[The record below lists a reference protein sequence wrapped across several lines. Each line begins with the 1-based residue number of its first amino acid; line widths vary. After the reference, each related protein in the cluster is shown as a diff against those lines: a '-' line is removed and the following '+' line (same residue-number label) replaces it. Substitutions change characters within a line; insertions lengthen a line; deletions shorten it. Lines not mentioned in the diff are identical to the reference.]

1 MNEKTRIQIE
11 EMKKQTIG
19 VEVEMYNITRE
30 KAARTIAEYFHT
42 EGTVKYIGGSYSAW
56 ACKDNKGRE
65 WKITRDS
72 SIQAA
77 SDDEKAELG
86 TPILT
91 YEDIPDLQEILRQLR
106 HKGAKSDPAH
116 MCGVHIHI
124 GLNGHTPKSLRN
136 LANIMASHESLIADA
151 FDLDRGRMHRYCR
164 TVDQRF
170 LETLNKKKP
179 SEMHQLEDIWYA
191 AQGYDNQRHAHY
203 NGSRYHMLNLHA
215 TFTKGTV
222 EFRCF
227 QFANP
232 SEERKGGIH
241 AGEIKSYIQ
250 LCLALSQQAKDLKSA
265 SPKEPQRENPKFAMR
280 TWLLRM
286 GFIGEEFTTAR
297 DILTKNLEGDAAFR
311 FGRSIPTA

>member
-106 HKGAKSDPAH
+106 H
-116 MCGVHIHI
+116 
-124 GLNGHTPKSLRN
+124 
-136 LANIMASHESLIADA
+136 
-151 FDLDRGRMHRYCR
+151 
-164 TVDQRF
+164 
-170 LETLNKKKP
+170 
-179 SEMHQLEDIWYA
+179 
-191 AQGYDNQRHAHY
+191 
-203 NGSRYHMLNLHA
+203 
-215 TFTKGTV
+215 
-222 EFRCF
+222 
-227 QFANP
+227 
-232 SEERKGGIH
+232 
-241 AGEIKSYIQ
+241 
-250 LCLALSQQAKDLKSA
+250 
-265 SPKEPQRENPKFAMR
+265 
-280 TWLLRM
+280 
-286 GFIGEEFTTAR
+286 
-297 DILTKNLEGDAAFR
+297 
-311 FGRSIPTA
+311 

>member
-136 LANIMASHESLIADA
+136 LANIMASHDN
-151 FDLDRGRMHRYCR
+151 
-164 TVDQRF
+164 
-170 LETLNKKKP
+170 ET
-179 SEMHQLEDIWYA
+179 
-191 AQGYDNQRHAHY
+191 
-203 NGSRYHMLNLHA
+203 
-215 TFTKGTV
+215 
-222 EFRCF
+222 
-227 QFANP
+227 
-232 SEERKGGIH
+232 
-241 AGEIKSYIQ
+241 
-250 LCLALSQQAKDLKSA
+250 
-265 SPKEPQRENPKFAMR
+265 
-280 TWLLRM
+280 
-286 GFIGEEFTTAR
+286 
-297 DILTKNLEGDAAFR
+297 
-311 FGRSIPTA
+311 

>member
-136 LANIMASHESLIADA
+136 LANIMASHESLLISAMR
-151 FDLDRGRMHRYCR
+151 LDRNRINRYCR
-164 TVDQRF
+164 TVDPSF
-170 LETLNKKKP
+170 LERLNRRKP
-179 SEMHQLEDIWYA
+179 KTMEQTFGTKEYGA
-191 AQGYDNQRHAHY
+191 A
-203 NGSRYHMLNLHA
+203 
-215 TFTKGTV
+215 
-222 EFRCF
+222 
-227 QFANP
+227 
-232 SEERKGGIH
+232 
-241 AGEIKSYIQ
+241 EISITTIQ
-250 LCLALSQQAKDLKSA
+250 DTEC
-265 SPKEPQRENPKFAMR
+265 
-280 TWLLRM
+280 
-286 GFIGEEFTTAR
+286 
-297 DILTKNLEGDAAFR
+297 
-311 FGRSIPTA
+311 

>member
-1 MNEKTRIQIE
+1 MLLERICTYRKGKQTAERKVHRMNEKTRIQIE

-136 LANIMASHESLIADA
+136 LANIMVDCQHFFRQIFLGYFSDIVQA
-151 FDLDRGRMHRYCR
+151 FDTLRKNVCGDDYTSLHNPIVLSSVLPAYGMFHSI
-164 TVDQRF
+164 QILF
-170 LETLNKKKP
+170 L
-179 SEMHQLEDIWYA
+179 
-191 AQGYDNQRHAHY
+191 
-203 NGSRYHMLNLHA
+203 
-215 TFTKGTV
+215 
-222 EFRCF
+222 
-227 QFANP
+227 
-232 SEERKGGIH
+232 
-241 AGEIKSYIQ
+241 
-250 LCLALSQQAKDLKSA
+250 
-265 SPKEPQRENPKFAMR
+265 
-280 TWLLRM
+280 
-286 GFIGEEFTTAR
+286 
-297 DILTKNLEGDAAFR
+297 
-311 FGRSIPTA
+311 

>member
-1 MNEKTRIQIE
+1 MLLERICTYRKGKQTAERKVHRMNEKTRILIE

-19 VEVEMYNITRE
+19 VEVEMYNITRK

-106 HKGAKSDPAH
+106 HKGAKSDTVH

-136 LANIMASHESLIADA
+136 LANIMASHESLLISAMR
-151 FDLDRGRMHRYCR
+151 LDRNRINRYCR
-164 TVDQRF
+164 TVDPSF
-170 LETLNKKKP
+170 LERLNRRKP
-179 SEMHQLEDIWYA
+179 KTMERLADIWYE
-191 AQGYDNQRHAHY
+191 GVWGSRNQHY
-203 NGSRYHMLNLHA
+203 NDSRYRMLNYHA
-215 TFTKGTV
+215 YLLCCEILDGGLIQSYRRCTATAIYTVLFLLGLDGYGSLGT
-222 EFRCF
+222 
-227 QFANP
+227 
-232 SEERKGGIH
+232 
-241 AGEIKSYIQ
+241 
-250 LCLALSQQAKDLKSA
+250 A
-265 SPKEPQRENPKFAMR
+265 SC
-280 TWLLRM
+280 
-286 GFIGEEFTTAR
+286 I
-297 DILTKNLEGDAAFR
+297 
-311 FGRSIPTA
+311 

>member
-1 MNEKTRIQIE
+1 MLLERICTYRKGKQTAERKVHRMNEKTRIQIE

-19 VEVEMYNITRE
+19 VEVEMYNLTRE

-116 MCGVHIHI
+116 MCGVHYA
-124 GLNGHTPKSLRN
+124 SLRIIKKI
-136 LANIMASHESLIADA
+136 L
-151 FDLDRGRMHRYCR
+151 
-164 TVDQRF
+164 
-170 LETLNKKKP
+170 KKP
-179 SEMHQLEDIWYA
+179 PFYQPVLSKSFHNNHSQYLLS
-191 AQGYDNQRHAHY
+191 Q
-203 NGSRYHMLNLHA
+203 SRSDGL
-215 TFTKGTV
+215 
-222 EFRCF
+222 FRYSIGAVSGDFICSL
-227 QFANP
+227 A
-232 SEERKGGIH
+232 
-241 AGEIKSYIQ
+241 
-250 LCLALSQQAKDLKSA
+250 ALSA
-265 SPKEPQRENPKFAMR
+265 S
-280 TWLLRM
+280 
-286 GFIGEEFTTAR
+286 
-297 DILTKNLEGDAAFR
+297 
-311 FGRSIPTA
+311 

>member
-1 MNEKTRIQIE
+1 
-11 EMKKQTIG
+11 
-19 VEVEMYNITRE
+19 MYNITRE

-136 LANIMASHESLIADA
+136 LANIMASHESLLISAMR
-151 FDLDRGRMHRYCR
+151 LDRNRINRYCR
-164 TVDQRF
+164 TVDPSF
-170 LETLNKKKP
+170 LERLNRRKPICGFGFCIGGNETLHRGCVPSNGKP
-179 SEMHQLEDIWYA
+179 DVRRNNRCIFHI
-191 AQGYDNQRHAHY
+191 GKCNQ
-203 NGSRYHMLNLHA
+203 
-215 TFTKGTV
+215 
-222 EFRCF
+222 
-227 QFANP
+227 
-232 SEERKGGIH
+232 
-241 AGEIKSYIQ
+241 
-250 LCLALSQQAKDLKSA
+250 
-265 SPKEPQRENPKFAMR
+265 
-280 TWLLRM
+280 
-286 GFIGEEFTTAR
+286 
-297 DILTKNLEGDAAFR
+297 
-311 FGRSIPTA
+311 